1 MRIYISGQVTGLEQT
16 TYLRN
21 FESAY
26 GQLLLCGLRPQQI
39 VNPVADLGL
48 DISTPWEAA
57 MEVCLDALKGCTAIY
72 MLYNWKFS
80 IGARLEVMRARE
92 LGLKVYYEQNN
103 DLQLI
108 RFLNHKSTM
117 L

>member
-16 TYLRN
+16 TYLKN

-26 GQLLLCGLRPQQI
+26 RQLLSCGLSPHQI
-39 VNPVADLGL
+39 VNPVVDLGL
-48 DISTPWEAA
+48 DTDTPWDKA
-57 MEVCLDALKGCTAIY
+57 MQVCLEALKGCTAIY

-80 IGARLEVMRARE
+80 IGARLEVMKARE

-108 RFLNHKSTM
+108 RFLNHKST
-117 L
+117 LL